1 VKAPQ
6 PVPAIAALP
15 LSRPFVAP
23 EELGRLAGHAS
34 LLRLGANESAF
45 GPPPRALEAM
55 RLALPRSA
63 WYGDPESAD
72 VRDALAAR
80 HGCSPDNIVVG
91 AGIDDLLGLAI
102 RAYVAP
108 GEVAVATLGTYPTV
122 VYHIHGYRGRFE
134 SVPYAHDG
142 AVQLDALLA
151 KARETRARLI
161 YLANPDN
168 PSGGFLG
175 IPELDRFLAALP
187 DETLLVLDEAYADFV
202 APSDLLPD
210 FIDPRV
216 IRMRTFSKAYGL
228 AGARIGYS
236 LSSVE
241 TAGTFNKI
249 RLQYNVNRTAQIG
262 ALAALAETEFVAE
275 VVAQVASGRAEYEAL
290 ARRFGLGTLPSFS
303 NFVCIDLG
311 TRERAEAM
319 VAALM
324 KNAVFVR
331 KPGAAPI
338 DRCIRVTVGTAEER
352 ALFAERFAEALA
364 LLDANLVRP

>member
-1 VKAPQ
+1 MKPPQ
-6 PVPAIAALP
+6 PVPNIAALP

-23 EELGRLAGHAS
+23 EELGRLAGHAT

-55 RLALPRSA
+55 RAELPRTA

-72 VRDALAAR
+72 LRDALALR
-80 HGCSPDNIVVG
+80 HGCSNENIVVG

-122 VYHIHGYRGRFE
+122 VYHIHGYGGRFA
-134 SVPYAHDG
+134 SVPYARGG
-142 AVQLDALLA
+142 AVQLDALLER
-151 KARETRARLI
+151 ARTTHARLI

-168 PSGGFLG
+168 PSGGFL
-175 IPELDRFLAALP
+175 PVADLRKLLDALP
-187 DETLLVLDEAYADFV
+187 GETLLVLDEAYADFV
-202 APSDLLPD
+202 APSELLPD

-228 AGARIGYS
+228 AGARIGYALAS
-236 LSSVE
+236 RE
-241 TAGTFNKI
+241 TAATFNKI

-262 ALAALAETEFVAE
+262 ALAALDEGVFIAGVIDEVAR
-275 VVAQVASGRAEYEAL
+275 GRADYASL
-290 ARRFGLGTLPSFS
+290 AKRLGLATLPSFA

-319 VAALM
+319 VATLM

-331 KPGAAPI
+331 KPSAAPI
-338 DRCIRVTVGTAEER
+338 DRCIRVTVGCVEER
-352 ALFAERFAEALA
+352 SLFATRFTEALA
-364 LLDANLVRP
+364 TLDANPALP

>member
-6 PVPAIAALP
+6 PVPSIAALP

-55 RLALPRSA
+55 RAELPRTA
-63 WYGDPESAD
+63 WYGDPESSD
-72 VRDALAAR
+72 LRDALAAR
-80 HGCSPDNIVVG
+80 HGCSADNIVVG
-91 AGIDDLLGLAI
+91 AGIDDLMGLAI

-108 GEVAVATLGTYPTV
+108 GQAAVATLGTYPTV
-122 VYHIHGYRGRFE
+122 VYHIHGYGGRFE
-134 SVPYAHDG
+134 SVPYTHGG

-151 KARETRARLI
+151 RARETRAPLI

-168 PSGGFLG
+168 PSGGLL
-175 IPELDRFLAALP
+175 PAADLERFLASLP
-187 DETLLVLDEAYADFV
+187 DETLLLLDEAYADFV
-202 APSDLLPD
+202 APGELLPD

-236 LSSVE
+236 LSSTE
-241 TAGTFNKI
+241 TAGTFNKV

-262 ALAALAETEFVAE
+262 ALAALGEGDFIAGVVAE
-275 VVAQVASGRAEYEAL
+275 VASGRAEYAAL
-290 ARRFGLGTLPSFS
+290 ARRLGLATLPSVT

-311 TRERAEAM
+311 SRERAEAM
-319 VAALM
+319 VALLM

-338 DRCIRVTVGTAEER
+338 DRCIRVTVGNAGER

-364 LLDANLVRP
+364 LLDSNPIRS

>member
-1 VKAPQ
+1 VKPPQ
-6 PVPAIAALP
+6 PVPNIAALP

-23 EELGRLAGHAS
+23 EELGRIAGHAS

-55 RLALPRSA
+55 RAALPRTA

-72 VRDALAAR
+72 LRDALAAR
-80 HGCSPDNIVVG
+80 HGCSNENIVVG

-122 VYHIHGYRGRFE
+122 VYHIHGYGGRFE
-134 SVPYAHDG
+134 GVPYAHDG
-142 AVQLDALLA
+142 SVQLDALLDR
-151 KARETRARLI
+151 ARTTHARLI

-168 PSGGFLG
+168 PSGGFLSAADLG
-175 IPELDRFLAALP
+175 RFLGELP
-187 DETLLVLDEAYADFV
+187 GDALLVLDEAYADFV
-202 APSDLLPD
+202 APSELLPEI
-210 FIDPRV
+210 IDPRV

-228 AGARIGYS
+228 AGARIGYALAS
-236 LSSVE
+236 RE
-241 TAGTFNKI
+241 AAATFNKI

-262 ALAALAETEFVAE
+262 ALTALDEGAFIANVIAE
-275 VVAQVASGRAEYEAL
+275 VARGRAEYAAL
-290 ARRFGLGTLPSFS
+290 ANRLGLATLPSFA

-319 VAALM
+319 VATLM
-324 KNAVFVR
+324 KSAAFVR

-338 DRCIRVTVGTAEER
+338 DRCIRVTVGDANER
-352 ALFAERFAEALA
+352 ALFATRFSEALA
-364 LLDANLVRP
+364 MLDANPALP

>member
-1 VKAPQ
+1 VKTPQ
-6 PVPAIAALP
+6 PVANIAALP

-23 EELGRLAGHAS
+23 EELGRIAGHAT

-45 GPPPRALEAM
+45 GPPPGALAAM
-55 RLALPRSA
+55 RAELPRTA

-72 VRDALAAR
+72 LRDALAAR
-80 HGCSPDNIVVG
+80 HACSNENIVVG

-102 RAYVAP
+102 RAYLAP

-122 VYHIHGYRGRFE
+122 VYHLHGCGGRFE

-142 AVQLDALLA
+142 AVQLDALLER
-151 KARETRARLI
+151 ARTTHARLI

-168 PSGGFLG
+168 PSGGFLPAADLG
-175 IPELDRFLAALP
+175 RLLDALP

-210 FIDPRV
+210 IIDPRM
-216 IRMRTFSKAYGL
+216 IRLRTFSKAYGL
-228 AGARIGYS
+228 AGARIGYALAS
-236 LSSVE
+236 RE
-241 TAGTFNKI
+241 TAATFNKI

-262 ALAALAETEFVAE
+262 ALAALDEGAFIAE
-275 VVAQVASGRAEYEAL
+275 VIAEVARGRAQYADL
-290 ARRFGLGTLPSFS
+290 AKQLGLATLPSVA
-303 NFVCIDLG
+303 NFVCIDLE

-319 VAALM
+319 VATLM
-324 KNAVFVR
+324 QNAVFVR

-338 DRCIRVTVGTAEER
+338 DRCIRVTVGNADER
-352 ALFAERFAEALA
+352 ALFAMRLREALA
-364 LLDANLVRP
+364 TLDAKPALS